1 MKSLGKIVGKLPVVN
16 IYDSVL
22 EEMGEVFA
30 QTVANMVPHLRGT
43 HQRLNER
50 IKLRQRSIGNFLV
63 NEEKFMKKIIAT
75 VLGISVLSI
84 CLTACGWKPKVT
96 AEPLTA
102 PWTTLNLPVKENA
115 VVWESSDK
123 IFKAVHKD
131 NQKTVLKNYTEALKA
146 QGWQL
151 GNFDDHNA
159 DSYSIDMTK
168 GVDKINVYIYDFHN
182 TGVIIEKK

>member
-115 VVWESSDK
+115 VVWKSEPNE
-123 IFKAVHKD
+123 FRAVHKED
-131 NQKTVLKNYTEALKA
+131 KKTITKNYTDALKA
-146 QGWQL
+146 QGYELGKFDESGDRWFVEMKKGAEQL
-151 GNFDDHNA
+151 KLEF
-159 DSYSIDMTK
+159 
-168 GVDKINVYIYDFHN
+168 YDFDN
-182 TGVIIEKK
+182 TGVVIYK